1 MRALLLN
8 VGFYN
13 KGNEAIVTSTEKII
27 QQYRSDIEL
36 IRMGSDNDIKHRI
49 LAKPA
54 TNAMTPHPW
63 LYILKCCGIRALRQ
77 LGIDIKISKKS
88 KLYPYDAADLV
99 INSGGDMLSG
109 EKFVISAFLNI
120 LYALILDK
128 PVILV
133 GESLGH
139 YKNPIN
145 KMISKSI
152 FERVELILVRENL
165 SREYLLNLGI
175 DAKKVYVTADP
186 AFILP
191 PAPISR
197 IEEILKIENIPHF
210 SNTVVGVNPSSLISN
225 YLKDA
230 ETAEEH
236 YIKTMVDAIDHLT
249 ETQEADVI
257 LIPHVYQQRNDDRE
271 VVKRIMAEI
280 SNPKKV
286 FQVKGEYS
294 AAELKG
300 LIGLC
305 DIFIGARMHATIA
318 ATSLCIPTIGIA
330 YSHKMHGIIG
340 KALDLEQYVIDINT
354 LDSDVLKTTIDTV
367 WSNRVAIKQHLK
379 NVVPQVKEKSLLNGY
394 YLAEYLESY
403 FPATKFPV

>member
-8 VGFYN
+8 VGLYN

-27 QQYRSDIEL
+27 QQYRSDIEF
-36 IRMGSDNDIKHRI
+36 IRMGSENDIKHRI
-49 LAKPA
+49 FAKPA
-54 TNAMTPHPW
+54 TNAMAPRPW
-63 LYILKCCGIRALRQ
+63 FYLLKCCGVRALRQ

-88 KLYPYDAADLV
+88 KLYPYDTVDLV

-109 EKFVISAFLNI
+109 EKLVISAFLNI

-133 GESLGH
+133 GESLGY

-145 KMISKSI
+145 KMISKYI
-152 FERVELILVRENL
+152 FEGVELILVRENL

-197 IEEILKIENIPHF
+197 IEEILKLENIPHL

-225 YLKDA
+225 YLEGA
-230 ETAEEH
+230 ETSEEC

-249 ETQEADVI
+249 EIHEADVI
-257 LIPHVYQQRNDDRE
+257 LIPHVYQQGNDDR
-271 VVKRIMAEI
+271 VIARKIMAKV
-280 SNPKKV
+280 SNSKKV
-286 FQVKGEYS
+286 FQIKEEYS

-330 YSHKMHGIIG
+330 YSGNVS
-340 KALDLEQYVIDINT
+340 DL
-354 LDSDVLKTTIDTV
+354 L
-367 WSNRVAIKQHLK
+367 
-379 NVVPQVKEKSLLNGY
+379 
-394 YLAEYLESY
+394 
-403 FPATKFPV
+403 